1 MTPISADPY
10 FYYRDQTP
18 YTESYMLSIQRQ
30 ITPSAL
36 LTISFAGNQGHHLLV
51 LVPTN
56 PGNAA
61 LCLSLPGCG
70 PFGEGKPIR
79 PGPAQFLWEHATCR
93 EIWVRITAR

>member
-1 MTPISADPY
+1 M
-10 FYYRDQTP
+10 F
-18 YTESYMLSIQRQ
+18 SIQRQ

-70 PFGEGKPIR
+70 PFGEGNTYTSGSGAVFVGTR
-79 PGPAQFLWEHATCR
+79 NLQGDLGSDYGS
-93 EIWVRITAR
+93 